1 MKTLIFDEK
10 QQQEQQQ
17 QQNGKKMYVNNVAL
31 FSVNS
36 SHWSVMQHAPNF
48 RDTGGK

>member
-1 MKTLIFDEK
+1 MMKTLIFDEK

-17 QQNGKKMYVNNVAL
+17 QNGKKVYVNNVAL

-36 SHWSVMQHAPNF
+36 SHRSVMQHAPNF
-48 RDTGGK
+48 RDTGEK